1 MYLRAPVF
9 KLCLLQVPGGC
20 VPRGLDPGADGGGGE
35 GRHPRDVAAH
45 PRHQR
50 PGVGGAHNTQGQQR
64 SVGLIGAS
72 TMYIYCLYCSNIKKN
87 IKKKVE
93 KSHPQKRLNSR
104 VGSKW
109 HIF

>member
-1 MYLRAPVF
+1 MIVRKTFNDGWQQRYNLKAPVF

-64 SVGLIGAS
+64 SVGPHRQCRS
-72 TMYIYCLYCSNIKKN
+72 TVYVLLQYSLALK
-87 IKKKVE
+87 
-93 KSHPQKRLNSR
+93 
-104 VGSKW
+104 
-109 HIF
+109 

>member
-1 MYLRAPVF
+1 MYLKAPVI
-9 KLCLLQVPGGC
+9 KLCLLQVPGGS

-64 SVGLIGAS
+64 SVGPLRTDLVDNIS
-72 TMYIYCLYCSNIKKN
+72 TVCTA
-87 IKKKVE
+87 
-93 KSHPQKRLNSR
+93 P
-104 VGSKW
+104 
-109 HIF
+109 IFSSLALK